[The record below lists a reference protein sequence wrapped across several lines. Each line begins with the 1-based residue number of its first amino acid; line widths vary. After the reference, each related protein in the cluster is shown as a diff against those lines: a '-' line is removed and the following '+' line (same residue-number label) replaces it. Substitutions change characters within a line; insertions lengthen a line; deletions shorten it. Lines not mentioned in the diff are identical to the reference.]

1 MAELLV
7 VVTMD
12 CERPNETGDARVTG
26 PADWAASARFIE
38 AYAAIALAHGFPVSF
53 FLHPELA
60 RPHRDLF
67 LGLETA
73 GCAIDGLHLHP
84 WKYAPDRCRAHFG
97 HLGAGAQRDI
107 LTAAIA
113 EYADGLGRRPRHFRP
128 GTFSASDATF
138 GILHELGFEGGS
150 VSVPGR
156 VFADLGA
163 VWAGCPPDPHLADAA
178 FRLRPGLLPFANM
191 PLSVD
196 LSRTLARGGRRW
208 HPDLRP
214 DQDVDDWPGL
224 VERVI
229 GQIAGRAPAVPVV
242 NIVTHN
248 DHDYT
253 DPADPV
259 REAFAASLGLIE
271 AAAARR
277 GLACRGATIATV
289 CALVRAADE
298 APPAFVAV

>member
-12 CERPNETGDARVTG
+12 CERPNDTGDARVSG
-26 PADWAASARFIE
+26 PPGWGESARFIE
-38 AYAAIALAHGFPVSF
+38 GYAAIAATFGFPVSF

-67 LGLETA
+67 LGLEAA
-73 GCAIDGLHLHP
+73 GCTIDGLHLHP
-84 WKYAPDRCRAHFG
+84 WKYAPDRYLAHFG
-97 HLGAGAQRDI
+97 HLAPADQRAI
-107 LTAAIA
+107 LEAAIA
-113 EYADGLGRRPRHFRP
+113 EYAEGLGRRPAHFRP

-138 GILHELGFEGGS
+138 RVLHELGFQGGS

-163 VWAGCPPDPHLADAA
+163 VWAGCPPDPHRADGA
-178 FRLRPGLLPFANM
+178 FRLRPGVLPFANM

-196 LSRTLARGGRRW
+196 LSRTLARGCRRW

-214 DQDVDDWPGL
+214 DQEVDDWPGL
-224 VERVI
+224 VDRVI
-229 GQIAGRAPAVPVV
+229 GQIADREPAVPVV

-253 DPADPV
+253 SPADPV
-259 REAFAASLGLIE
+259 RVAFAASLELIV

-277 GLACRGATIATV
+277 GLDCRGATLATV
-289 CALVRAADE
+289 CAMVQAARE
-298 APPAFVAV
+298 PPPAFVAV